1 MQSPREV
8 SLAVTLGD
16 PAGVGAEVALRAV
29 QTLLRPGRSAA
40 AARGGARVLLI
51 GDPEVAREAAARL
64 RLPLDVRPVTR
75 EQALD
80 PPPHARRGR
89 LVLPLLAPD
98 PAAARPLTARERRPG
113 KPSVAGA
120 RLAYASISLAVE
132 LAREGVV
139 DAICTAPINKGW
151 LDRAGVA
158 STGHTEIL
166 AAQTGSKHVRLMMA
180 HRDLRVVLATNHI
193 ALRDV
198 PGALSVDRVEDTIR
212 IAAHHLRRWFGIARP
227 RIAVAALNPHAS
239 DGGVYGDEE
248 ARILEPAIRRARAA
262 RIDAIGPVPAD
273 TLFSA
278 VGPRCDAVVAM
289 YHDQGLIP
297 VKQRD
302 VHETV
307 NVTLGLPFV
316 RTSPDHG
323 TAYDLAGT
331 GRADPRSMLAALE
344 LAVRLAR
351 IERGTRRAGAR
362 SSLPAA

>member
-8 SLAVTLGD
+8 TVAVTLGD

-29 QTLLRPGRSAA
+29 ASLLHPRARRRP
-40 AARGGARVLLI
+40 RVLLI
-51 GDPEVAREAAARL
+51 GDPDAACEAAARL
-64 RLPLDVRPVTR
+64 RLPLDVVPCAAAEAAAATARP
-75 EQALD
+75 AS
-80 PPPHARRGR
+80 GR
-89 LVLPLLAPD
+89 LALPLVAPDSDLAP
-98 PAAARPLTARERRPG
+98 PLRARERRPG

-120 RLAYASISLAVE
+120 RLAYASIVLAVD
-132 LAREGVV
+132 LARAGAV
-139 DAICTAPINKGW
+139 DALCTAPVNKGW

-166 AAQTGSKHVRLMMA
+166 AELTRSRHVRLMMV
-180 HRDLRVVLATNHI
+180 HRELRVVLATTHL

-198 PGALSVDRVEDTIR
+198 PAALTVDGVADTIR
-212 IAAHHLRRWFGIARP
+212 ITEHHLRRWFGVVRP
-227 RIAVAALNPHAS
+227 RVAVAALNPHAG

-248 ARILEPAIRRARAA
+248 ERVLVPAIRRARAA
-262 RIDAIGPVPAD
+262 RVDAIGPVPAD

-278 VGPRCDAVVAM
+278 VGPRCDGVVAM

-297 VKQRD
+297 IKQRN
-302 VHETV
+302 VHEAV

-331 GRADPRSMLAALE
+331 GRADPRSMRAALD
-344 LAVRLAR
+344 LALHLAR
-351 IERGTRRAGAR
+351 VERASDRTRPQRR
-362 SSLPAA
+362 SAPAA